1 MRTVFASL
9 VLLALSFVCAYANTA
24 EPSNQLT
31 RELDSE
37 EPWDFDGFY
46 GADRD
51 LMGYEDRDLMGYEDR
66 DLIEELNIRD
76 LNGIDK
82 EKDREL
88 VDGEDE
94 EFEKRK
100 LQPRRRYRSNY
111 GRPGRRRFRRRFGR
125 PYYYGYRPFN
135 NPYYYYGYRPFSNPY
150 GYGWY

>member
-1 MRTVFASL
+1 MPKFYSIVAPQKMRTAFASL
-9 VLLALSFVCAYANTA
+9 VLLALSFVCAFANTA

-46 GADRD
+46 GA
-51 LMGYEDRDLMGYEDR
+51 DRDLMGYEDR

-94 EFEKRK
+94 EFEKLMAIREQIARDPDW
-100 LQPRRRYRSNY
+100 LVRGS
-111 GRPGRRRFRRRFGR
+111 
-125 PYYYGYRPFN
+125 
-135 NPYYYYGYRPFSNPY
+135 
-150 GYGWY
+150 